1 MMFGRPI
8 AITGGVF
15 QIRAIGARVTVVVE
29 NGEAL
34 LIERGAPWKLG
45 HDTTGA
51 GDPGTV
57 PGTDRNGGHH
67 PRPPGPFGRPG

>member
-34 LIERGAPWKLG
+34 LIDAGLRGSS
-45 HDTTGA
+45 
-51 GDPGTV
+51 GTILQGLETLKNKSAFFSRMSITQGLI
-57 PGTDRNGGHH
+57 PS
-67 PRPPGPFGRPG
+67 